1 MYYNFEYRFKILMAR
16 SLTAEE
22 IIVFDDVRLCENK
35 SDLSR

>member
-1 MYYNFEYRFKILMAR
+1 MSYSFEYRFKILMAR

-22 IIVFDDVRLCENK
+22 IIIFDDVRLCENK